1 MIELSGAWL
10 LYFYGYQDTYHEATY
25 IFWSKMGAVGWGW
38 GGGRFPNLPC
48 LVLVC
53 SSLVA

>member
-25 IFWSKMGAVGWGW
+25 IFWWGW
-38 GGGRFPNLPC
+38 GLLAGDGEG
-48 LVLVC
+48 VG
-53 SSLVA
+53 SLTYLAWS